1 MQRAGQRRCCGPE
14 SWLGG
19 VSKSAEGGTPSHRHS
34 IRWQAGGRMEHAM
47 VTQSPT
53 MPLQCARTGNGMF
66 EAYLCAGVGVN
77 ETVVFGEGLE
87 VDERRSEPR

>member
-1 MQRAGQRRCCGPE
+1 
-14 SWLGG
+14 
-19 VSKSAEGGTPSHRHS
+19 
-34 IRWQAGGRMEHAM
+34 
-47 VTQSPT
+47 
-53 MPLQCARTGNGMF
+53 MF